1 MIHDLEKKYKIVG
14 MKLEDVYSLIGEGS
28 EETFSDTGSRERSW
42 HVGTFGVWHKTYV
55 LEYDENGIITKTYT
69 SVD

>member
-1 MIHDLEKKYKIVG
+1 MRLKTNKITYDVG
-14 MKLEDVYSLIGEGS
+14 VSGL
-28 EETFSDTGSRERSW
+28 
-42 HVGTFGVWHKTYV
+42 WHKTYI